1 MTGTFRGQ
9 KPVLCYVFA
18 SLLSYGGYALAQHKP
33 MDCTRAP
40 TTHVKLA
47 EGDQSSANHLQVSR
61 KVTTRASV
69 DLDVCAAAVTI
80 KAGKDDL
87 FQVTVDFENAAAR
100 LPASDYLQELDST
113 EQAVYVKLYLPKSP
127 RAKVVVVIPATT
139 PKLDVNLVRG
149 DLSFETDR
157 IAGERKI
164 NVVSGHVDLLGNDDS
179 YGTLHASVLMGSFHD
194 HRQGRDDGH
203 GMVSKSI
210 SGKGK
215 GSIEINVVRGGID
228 LKAWD

>member
-1 MTGTFRGQ
+1 
-9 KPVLCYVFA
+9 
-18 SLLSYGGYALAQHKP
+18 
-33 MDCTRAP
+33 MDCTRVP
-40 TTHVKLA
+40 TTHVTLA
-47 EGDQSSANHLQVSR
+47 PDDQNSANHLQVSR
-61 KVTTRASV
+61 KVAEGASI
-69 DLDVCAAAVTI
+69 DLDVCAADLTI
-80 KAGKDDL
+80 KAGKDDR

-100 LPASDYLQELDST
+100 LPASDYLQALHFT
-113 EQAVYVKLYLPKSP
+113 EQTVNVKLYLPKLP

-139 PKLDVNLVRG
+139 PKLAVNLVRG

-194 HRQGRDDGH
+194 HRHGRDDEH
-203 GMVSKSI
+203 GIVSKSL
-210 SGKGK
+210 SGTGM
-215 GSIEINVVRGGID
+215 GSIELDVVRGSID

>member
-1 MTGTFRGQ
+1 
-9 KPVLCYVFA
+9 
-18 SLLSYGGYALAQHKP
+18 
-33 MDCTRAP
+33 
-40 TTHVKLA
+40 
-47 EGDQSSANHLQVSR
+47 
-61 KVTTRASV
+61 
-69 DLDVCAAAVTI
+69 
-80 KAGKDDL
+80 
-87 FQVTVDFENAAAR
+87 
-100 LPASDYLQELDST
+100 
-113 EQAVYVKLYLPKSP
+113 VKLYLPKLP

-149 DLSFETDR
+149 DLSFQTDR

-194 HRQGRDDGH
+194 HRQGREDDH

>member
-1 MTGTFRGQ
+1 
-9 KPVLCYVFA
+9 
-18 SLLSYGGYALAQHKP
+18 
-33 MDCTRAP
+33 MDCTRVP

-47 EGDQSSANHLQVSR
+47 EGDQSSANHLQISR
-61 KVTTRASV
+61 KVAAGASI
-69 DLDVCAAAVTI
+69 DLDVCAADLTI

-87 FQVTVDFENAAAR
+87 FQATVDFENAAAR
-100 LPASDYLQELDST
+100 LPASDYLQALDST
-113 EQAVYVKLYLPKSP
+113 EQAVNVKLYLPKLP
-127 RAKVVVVIPATT
+127 RAKVVVVIPPTT
-139 PKLDVNLVRG
+139 QKLDVNLVRG
-149 DLSFETDR
+149 TLSFETDR

-164 NVVSGHVDLLGNDDS
+164 NVVSGHVDLLGNADS

-194 HRQGRDDGH
+194 HRQGREDAH
-203 GMVSKSI
+203 GIVSKSI